1 MRRLMITLVCLCVV
15 GCEKDGAGQDTGVD
29 AAVRSID
36 LGDVPVDMD
45 GGVGADGDVDDASS
59 VSDATQAIDMSPP
72 DWTRL
77 EVSSIPEGDD
87 FAEFFDKRV
96 VVFGVQIV
104 GTVSL
109 PEAKLLHAAHV
120 MAEYLDNDE
129 NGEVDDE
136 AVVAQM
142 VTARSVLVMAQTP
155 DELENS
161 GLFDSP
167 ILSRYAGQDLYGEEA
182 NEPGRFDA
190 TLEEVLHLISNYG
203 YAPVYPQA
211 LATEPGTLLADAMDL
226 ARGGRFDRVPNMY
239 PDGAWYTYD
248 DQTCDYECMATEYLY
263 WALTS
268 MLGAQQASQ
277 RCDEITREWRL
288 CTRAEVETR
297 DPAVFQLLSDPQYKL
312 PTRIPN
318 GDYRPTGGQ

>member
-1 MRRLMITLVCLCVV
+1 MKHLAIIVSCMWLVAC
-15 GCEKDGAGQDTGVD
+15 DGDESSAQTVLDSGMSAVDSNIASGQADAGGEADISLTDASTVVD
-29 AAVRSID
+29 AT
-36 LGDVPVDMD
+36 
-45 GGVGADGDVDDASS
+45 SS
-59 VSDATQAIDMSPP
+59 TDMSAP
-72 DWTRL
+72 DPMAM
-77 EVSSIPEGDD
+77 EVTVIPEGDD

-104 GTVSL
+104 GTASL

-142 VTARSVLVMAQTP
+142 VNARSVLVMAQTP

-167 ILSRYAGQDLYGEEA
+167 ILFRYAGQDLYGEEA

-203 YAPVYPQA
+203 YAPVYPEA
-211 LATEPGTLLADAMDL
+211 FATESGTLLAEAMDL
-226 ARGGRFDRVPNMY
+226 ARGGRFERVPNTY
-239 PDGAWYTYD
+239 PEGAWYTYD
-248 DQTCDYECMATEYLY
+248 DQTCDYECMATEYFY

-268 MLGAQQASQ
+268 MLGAQQAPD
-277 RCDEITREWRL
+277 RCTEISREWRL
-288 CTRAEVETR
+288 CTREQVEAQ
-297 DPAVFQLLSDPQYKL
+297 DPAVFELLSDPQYKL
-312 PTRIPN
+312 PTRLPN
-318 GDYRPTGGQ
+318 GDYRPSMN